1 MSTGPY
7 DPSNPL
13 SLGHR
18 PGLSHDTRKD
28 LGYGLSKEK
37 YHKPRKKA
45 ATFPY
50 PESIDVEDIELGLSD
65 DQLNKI
71 KNKIS
76 TPYKSH
82 DNLIGRSIDRDSM
95 ANGNRPIAIGEVS
108 GKSLVPFPGMYKD
121 RIQVGGGVNSP
132 KSIAPGQ
139 YNRTGTYRG
148 WSHSSIPPNDLE
160 DIEPEEEALEKVR
173 NIVRTVLARNLR
185 EI

>member
-1 MSTGPY
+1 MSTGQS

-13 SLGHR
+13 SLGLR
-18 PGLSHDTRKD
+18 PGLSHDSRKD

-37 YHKPRKKA
+37 FHKSRKKA
-45 ATFPY
+45 STFPY
-50 PESIDVEDIELGLSD
+50 VENEKLEDVELDISV

-71 KNKIS
+71 KNKIA

-82 DNLIGRSIDRDSM
+82 DHLIGRSIDHDAK

-108 GKSLVPFPGMYKD
+108 GKSLVPFPGMYKK

-132 KSIAPGQ
+132 KLVAPGQ
-139 YNRTGTYRG
+139 YNRTGTYNG
-148 WSHSSIPPNDLE
+148 WSHSPIPPEDSGGLE
-160 DIEPEEEALEKVR
+160 PGEEALEKVR
-173 NIVRTVLARNLR
+173 NLVRMILARNLE